1 MKHRFSFAVAYL
13 CVLALFTLGVW
24 ELVFAPKESTLSAA
38 ENRMLQGFP
47 EASVKS
53 VADGSFMEQFDAFL
67 SDAFPG
73 RDGAVAL
80 SKSMLGVFGGESD
93 EDAEAALRAELG
105 APSLPATDEGAEAAP
120 ETAAPETPQ
129 TAPAA
134 AEEPPAADEGP
145 AEPVNTAPP
154 AEGDASIWLIDF
166 NGNKEIQEVYP
177 IDKLR
182 VVARVLDLYRGA
194 LPEDGQVHF
203 IHAPCSYMFKSLY
216 YQRKADWG
224 SDLDEVLQ
232 SLVGEGVYIYDET
245 EILGDS
251 VYNEAVYS
259 LVGDHHWFPRGA
271 WRTVNAM
278 IENCGIP
285 TTDYYEYLYHKDSD
299 FHGEPYTQAQLEGLS
314 VETAGHD
321 IQTQI
326 PISPVDSYI
335 VKHLTELTPSSYM
348 DDNRFEHYAIY
359 LGGRRGPYRLFVTGF
374 HTGRNALVIGD
385 SFYQAFIPYL
395 TPYYD
400 NVLATDPRDEMYNLL
415 TIGPDISTY
424 IKQYEIDDIYF
435 VTCQYTSINGYVFQ
449 NRLEKY
455 LYLDSAGGKGGQ
467 T

>member
-1 MKHRFSFAVAYL
+1 MKHKISFAAAYM
-13 CVLALFTLGVW
+13 CVLALFTLGAW
-24 ELVFAPKESTLSAA
+24 ELMFAPRESTLSAA

-47 EASVKS
+47 RFSLAA
-53 VADGSFMEQFDAFL
+53 VADGSYMEQFDAFL

-73 RDGAVAL
+73 RDSAVAL
-80 SKSMLGVFGGESD
+80 SQTILNVFGGESD
-93 EDAEAALRAELG
+93 EDIEAARREELG
-105 APSLPATDEGAEAAP
+105 APSLPEVTAESVAEAEVSVGAP
-120 ETAAPETPQ
+120 D
-129 TAPAA
+129 APAA
-134 AEEPPAADEGP
+134 PTEIGAPTETDAQTESPV
-145 AEPVNTAPP
+145 EPVNTAPP
-154 AEGDASIWLIDF
+154 SEEDASIWMVDF
-166 NGNKEIQEVYP
+166 NGNVEIQETYP

-182 VVARVLDLYRGA
+182 VVAKVLDMYRGA

-278 IENCGIP
+278 IETCGIP
-285 TTDYYEYLYHKDSD
+285 TTDYYEYLYHKASN
-299 FHGEPYTQAQLEGLS
+299 FRGEPYTQAQLEGLS

-326 PISPVDSYI
+326 PISPVESYI
-335 VKHLTELTPSSYM
+335 IKHLTQREPSAYM
-348 DDNRFEHYAIY
+348 DDNRFEHYGIY
-359 LGGRRGPYRLFVTGF
+359 LGGRRGPYRLFVTGY
-374 HTGRNALVIGD
+374 HTGRNALIIGD
-385 SFYQAFIPYL
+385 SFYHAFLPYL

-400 NVLATDPRDEMYNLL
+400 NILATDPRDEMYNIRV
-415 TIGPDISTY
+415 IGPDISTY

-449 NRLEKY
+449 NRLAKY
-455 LYLDSAGGKGGQ
+455 LYLDSAS
-467 T
+467 

>member
-1 MKHRFSFAVAYL
+1 MKHRFSFAVSYI
-13 CVLALFTLGVW
+13 CVLALFTLGAW
-24 ELVFAPKESTLSAA
+24 ELLAAPKESTLSAA

-47 EASVKS
+47 SLSVSS
-53 VADGSFMEQFDAFL
+53 VADGSYMEQFEAFL

-73 RDGAVAL
+73 RDDAVELTKTML
-80 SKSMLGVFGGESD
+80 SVFGGES
-93 EDAEAALRAELG
+93 EADAEAALREELG
-105 APSLPATDEGAEAAP
+105 APSEPEPEAEPSEQAVGAVPGQTDVQEAVP
-120 ETAAPETPQ
+120 
-129 TAPAA
+129 
-134 AEEPPAADEGP
+134 AEESLT
-145 AEPVNTAPP
+145 EPVNDAPP
-154 AEGDASIWLIDF
+154 SEEDASIWLVDF
-166 NGNKEIQEVYP
+166 NGNIEIQETYP

-182 VVARVLDLYRGA
+182 VVAGVLDMYRGA

-216 YQRKADWG
+216 YKRKADWG

-232 SLVGEGVYIYDET
+232 PLVGEGVYIYDET

-285 TTDYYEYLYHKDSD
+285 TTDYYEYLYHKASD
-299 FHGEPYTQAQLEGLS
+299 FRGEPYTQAQLEGLS

-326 PISPVDSYI
+326 PISPVESYI
-335 VKHLTELTPSSYM
+335 IKRLTEKEPSAYM
-348 DDNRFEHYAIY
+348 DDNRFEHYGIY
-359 LGGRRGPYRLFVTGF
+359 LGGRRGPYRLFVTGY
-374 HTGRNALVIGD
+374 HTGRNALIIGD
-385 SFYQAFIPYL
+385 SFYHAFLPYL

-400 NVLATDPRDEMYNLL
+400 NILATDPRDEMYNLL

-449 NRLEKY
+449 NRLAKY
-455 LYLDSAGGKGGQ
+455 LYLDSAS
-467 T
+467 

>member
-1 MKHRFSFAVAYL
+1 MKHRISFAISYICL
-13 CVLALFTLGVW
+13 LALCTLGAW
-24 ELVFAPKESTLSAA
+24 ELLFAEREYTLSAS

-47 EASVKS
+47 AFSLS
-53 VADGSFMEQFDAFL
+53 AVADGSYMEQFDAFL

-73 RDGAVAL
+73 RDRAVAL
-80 SKSMLGVFGGESD
+80 SQTILNVFGGESD
-93 EDAEAALRAELG
+93 EDVEAARRAELD
-105 APSLPATDEGAEAAP
+105 APSVP
-120 ETAAPETPQ
+120 EVTAAPSAE
-129 TAPAA
+129 PAA
-134 AEEPPAADEGP
+134 EAPVRDEQTYVPAVEEAPS
-145 AEPVNTAPP
+145 EPVNTQPP
-154 AEGDASIWLIDF
+154 SDQDASIWLIDF
-166 NGNKEIQEVYP
+166 NGNVEIQETYP

-182 VVARVLDLYRGA
+182 VVAKVLDMYRGA

-216 YQRKADWG
+216 YKRKADWG

-232 SLVGEGVYIYDET
+232 SLVGEGMYIYDET

-326 PISPVDSYI
+326 PISPVESYI
-335 VKHLTELTPSSYM
+335 VKRLTELSPSSYM

-359 LGGRRGPYRLFVTGF
+359 LGGRRGPYRLFVTGY

-424 IKQYEIDDIYF
+424 IKQYDIDDIYF

-449 NRLEKY
+449 NRLAKY
-455 LYLDSAGGKGGQ
+455 LYLDSAS
-467 T
+467 